1 MTGAGTPLA
10 RHLARRIRV
19 EGPLPFASWMAE
31 CLGNPRYGY
40 YATRDPLGTGGDFT
54 TAPEISQAFGE
65 MIGLWCAD
73 AWTRLGSPGR
83 ILLVELGPGRG
94 TLMADALRAAHA
106 LPAFRA
112 AVEVH
117 LVETSPAL
125 RRRQAETLARA
136 EPGLRPVW
144 HDRPEEVP
152 DGPML
157 LVANEFLD
165 ALPVHQIEKRGG
177 RWVERLVDLEED
189 GAEDGTAGP
198 RFRLALAGWPSPL
211 AGAVPAHLRDAPEGS
226 VFELCPAATAV
237 AGWIGRRLAREGGA
251 ALLIDYGH
259 AVPAAGDTVQAVRH
273 HAFAPV
279 LEAPGEADLTAHVDF
294 AAVAA
299 AARATGAATFGPVTQ
314 GEFLVRL
321 GIRERVRV
329 LLAHAGERQAD
340 DLVSGLRRLI
350 DGSGMG
356 TLFKVL
362 ALAGPDSPP
371 PAGFGP

>member
-1 MTGAGTPLA
+1 VSAPGSSLA
-10 RHLARRIRV
+10 LHLARRIRT
-19 EGPLPFASWMAE
+19 EGPLPLASWMAE
-31 CLGNPRYGY
+31 CLGNPHHGY
-40 YATRDPLGTGGDFT
+40 YTTRDPLGVGGDFT

-83 ILLVELGPGRG
+83 VLLVELGPGRG
-94 TLMADALRAAHA
+94 TLMADALRAARA

-112 AVEVH
+112 AVEPH

-125 RRRQAETLARA
+125 RRRQAETLAQA
-136 EPGLRPVW
+136 APDLRPAW

-165 ALPVHQIEKRGG
+165 ALPVHQLEKRGG
-177 RWVERLVDLEED
+177 QWVERMVDLED
-189 GAEDGTAGP
+189 TAGAGEP
-198 RFRLALAGWPSPL
+198 RFRLVLAGWPSPL
-211 AGAVPAHLRDAPEGS
+211 AGTVPEHLRGAPDGS
-226 VFELCPAATAV
+226 VFELCPAAA
-237 AGWIGRRLAREGGA
+237 AAADWIGRRLAREGGA

-259 AVPAAGDTVQAVRH
+259 AVPAVGDTVQAVRR

-294 AAVAA
+294 SAVTA
-299 AARATGAATFGPVTQ
+299 AARAAGAAAFGPIGQ

-321 GIRERVRV
+321 GIRERVRS
-329 LLAHAGERQAD
+329 LLARADERQAG

-350 DGSGMG
+350 DEARMG
-356 TLFKVL
+356 RLFKVL
-362 ALAGPDSPP
+362 ALAAPGSPP